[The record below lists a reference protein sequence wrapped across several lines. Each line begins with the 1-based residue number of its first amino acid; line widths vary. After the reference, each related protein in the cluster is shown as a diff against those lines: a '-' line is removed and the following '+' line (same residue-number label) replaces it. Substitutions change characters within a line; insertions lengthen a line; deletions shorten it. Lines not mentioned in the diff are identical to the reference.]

1 MDVLTG
7 ARLKLLKLL
16 YLAVELS
23 NDEDSTFLSDGILY
37 GHSQRQTIISQ
48 RLMLLSETLHVE
60 RTFAN
65 EIAEGN
71 YIIFNSKL
79 SIVTTLEAIPK
90 PDSAE
95 VCLIHGC
102 SRPLGYA
109 FKSGSA

>member
-1 MDVLTG
+1 
-7 ARLKLLKLL
+7 
-16 YLAVELS
+16 
-23 NDEDSTFLSDGILY
+23 
-37 GHSQRQTIISQ
+37 
-48 RLMLLSETLHVE
+48 MLLSETLHVE

-79 SIVTTLEAIPK
+79 SIVSTLEAIPK

-95 VCLIHGC
+95 ICLIHGC

-109 FKSGSA
+109 

>member
-1 MDVLTG
+1 
-7 ARLKLLKLL
+7 
-16 YLAVELS
+16 
-23 NDEDSTFLSDGILY
+23 
-37 GHSQRQTIISQ
+37 
-48 RLMLLSETLHVE
+48 MLLSETLHVE

-65 EIAEGN
+65 EIAEVACVACVSPSRAPVLSFARYFQAPATQAIAEGN

-79 SIVTTLEAIPK
+79 SIVSTLEAIPK